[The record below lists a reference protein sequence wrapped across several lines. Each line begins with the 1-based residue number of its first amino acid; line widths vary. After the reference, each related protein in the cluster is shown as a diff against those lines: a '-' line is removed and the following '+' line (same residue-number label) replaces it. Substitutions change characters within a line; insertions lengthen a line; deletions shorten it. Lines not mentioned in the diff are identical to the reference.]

1 MAASAGTAI
10 FMGLKSKRIYS
21 IDVYIPDAV
30 ATQLTFNTA
39 GLASATSPNNYRV
52 PEDSV
57 LIDITTA
64 AAPTAVGGALK
75 INSGV
80 VNGGTFRWADRL
92 NTLSNRAKFAVPIK
106 AGDFVSVL
114 QH

>member
-10 FMGLKSKRIYS
+10 FQGKNGRIFS
-21 IDVYIPDAV
+21 VDLYIPDAV
-30 ATQLTFNTA
+30 ATNLTFNPA
-39 GLASATSPNNYRV
+39 GLASAASPSDYRV
-52 PEDSV
+52 PEDCA
-57 LIDITTA
+57 LIDVTTA
-64 AAPTAVGGALK
+64 TAPTAVGGTLK
-75 INSGV
+75 INSAV

-92 NTLSNRAKFAVPIK
+92 NTLSTRAKFLIPIR

>member
-10 FMGLKSKRIYS
+10 IACKSGRVIS
-21 IDVYIPDAV
+21 VDVYIPDAV
-30 ATQLTFNTA
+30 ATLLTFNPA
-39 GLASATSPNNYRV
+39 GLATPTSPSDYRV
-52 PEDSV
+52 PEDGL

-64 AAPTAVGGALK
+64 TAPTAVGGTLK
-75 INSGV
+75 RNSGV

-92 NTLSNRAKFAVPIK
+92 NTLSTRAKFAIPVRG
-106 AGDFVSVL
+106 GDFLSIL